1 MFPRP
6 QSTKRFR
13 YANGGATFSSVV
25 RRGAFVLATVG
36 LALAAACLS
45 LAAGSALPAP
55 VTLDG
60 VGGVVPGMTPAQVAR
75 RWGTRV
81 EPGAEEISPGCR
93 TANVRKNA
101 VRGYA
106 LFERGR
112 FAAVWFERGVS
123 TPSGI
128 QIGSTRAALVRA
140 YGSRLA
146 WKRHAYEPGGW
157 YAFLT
162 RRMSPRWR
170 IRFDVSR
177 FRKVSRIGFGAR
189 AVAYVEGCA

>member
-1 MFPRP
+1 MRSSAHGRSYLLSVARWAFLL
-6 QSTKRFR
+6 STI
-13 YANGGATFSSVV
+13 
-25 RRGAFVLATVG
+25 G
-36 LALAAACLS
+36 LALSAACLS
-45 LAAGSALPAP
+45 LAAGSSLPAP

-60 VGGVVPGMTPAQVAR
+60 VGGVVPGMTLAQVAR

-93 TANVRKNA
+93 TASVRKSA

-112 FAAVWFERGVS
+112 FAAVWFERGVW

-128 QIGSTRAALVRA
+128 RIGSTRAALVRA

-146 WKRHAYEPGGW
+146 WKRHAYEHGGW

-162 RRMSPRWR
+162 RRTSPRWH

-177 FRKVSRIGFGAR
+177 FGRVSRIGFGAR

>member
-1 MFPRP
+1 MARWN
-6 QSTKRFR
+6 
-13 YANGGATFSSVV
+13 ALALSVV
-25 RRGAFVLATVG
+25 GFALAVAG
-36 LALAAACLS
+36 LAF
-45 LAAGSALPAP
+45 AGSSALPAP

-60 VGGVVPGMTPAQVAR
+60 VGGVVPGMTAEQVAR

-81 EPGAEEISPGCR
+81 EPGVEEISPGCR

-112 FAAVWFERGVS
+112 FAAVWFERGVR

-128 QIGSTRAALVRA
+128 GIGSTRATLVRA

-177 FRKVSRIGFGAR
+177 FGRVSRIGFGAR

>member
-1 MFPRP
+1 ML
-6 QSTKRFR
+6 STF
-13 YANGGATFSSVV
+13 GV
-25 RRGAFVLATVG
+25 
-36 LALAAACLS
+36 ALAAACLS
-45 LAAGSALPAP
+45 HAAGSALPAP

-60 VGGVVPGMTPAQVAR
+60 VAGVVPGMTPQQVGR
-75 RWGTRV
+75 RWGTPV
-81 EPGAEEISPGCR
+81 KPGAEEISPGCR
-93 TANVRKNA
+93 TAVVKKNG

-128 QIGSTRAALVRA
+128 RIGSTRAALVRV

-146 WKRHAYEPGGW
+146 WKRHVYEPGGW

-162 RRMSPRWR
+162 RRMNPRWR

-177 FRKVSRIGFGAR
+177 FGKVSRIGFGAR

>member
-1 MFPRP
+1 
-6 QSTKRFR
+6 
-13 YANGGATFSSVV
+13 VV
-25 RRGAFVLATVG
+25 RRSAFALATVG
-36 LALAAACLS
+36 LALAATG
-45 LAAGSALPAP
+45 LALGRGNALPAP

-60 VGGVVPGMTPAQVAR
+60 VAGVVPGMTPEQVAR
-75 RWGTRV
+75 RWATRV

-112 FAAVWFERGVS
+112 FAAVWFERGVW
-123 TPSGI
+123 TRAGI
-128 QIGSTRAALVRA
+128 RIGSTRATLVRA

-146 WKRHAYEPGGW
+146 WRRHAYEPGGW

-177 FRKVSRIGFGAR
+177 FGKVSRIGFGAR

>member
-1 MFPRP
+1 M
-6 QSTKRFR
+6 
-13 YANGGATFSSVV
+13 
-25 RRGAFVLATVG
+25 LATVG
-36 LALAAACLS
+36 LALAATCLS

-60 VGGVVPGMTPAQVAR
+60 VAGVVPGMTPEQVTR

-81 EPGAEEISPGCR
+81 KPGVEEVRPGCR
-93 TANVRKNA
+93 TATVKKDA

-112 FAAVWFERGVS
+112 FAAVWFERGVW

-128 QIGSTRAALVRA
+128 RIGSTRASLMRA

-177 FRKVSRIGFGAR
+177 FGKVSSIGFGAR
-189 AVAYVEGCA
+189 AVAYDEGCA